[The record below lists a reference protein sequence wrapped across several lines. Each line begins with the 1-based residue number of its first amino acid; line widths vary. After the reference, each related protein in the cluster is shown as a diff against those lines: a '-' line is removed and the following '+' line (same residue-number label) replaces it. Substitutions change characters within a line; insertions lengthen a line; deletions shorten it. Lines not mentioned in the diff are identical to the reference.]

1 MLCIYIKKDLV
12 KMYSFKNICLK
23 NQLVLFIDYKLIISL
38 GWCNAYFFVLY
49 TPNGSYKYIRL
60 SYFSNAI
67 RL

>member
-1 MLCIYIKKDLV
+1 MLCVYIKKDLV

-23 NQLVLFIDYKLIISL
+23 NQLVLFIVYKLIISL
-38 GWCNAYFFVLY
+38 GWCNAYFVLY